1 MSTIAPAGVSG
12 LLIHLLP
19 LVAAFVFACWWAIRT
34 APIGYEDSEG
44 FHFGPEPNS
53 VDWEELDR
61 MDWDFPPP
69 TMNWKDAA

>member
-1 MSTIAPAGVSG
+1 VSTIAPTGVSG

-19 LVAAFVFACWWAIRT
+19 LVAAFVFACWWAVRN
-34 APIGYEDSEG
+34 APEGYEDDTG
-44 FHFGPEPNS
+44 FHYGPRPSS
-53 VDWEELDR
+53 VDWDELDR